1 MGTVGSSVGVEAAE
15 KFTESTYEVIEK
27 LKIQESAKNLTE
39 VFQKLLNPPRPFEL
53 KITID
58 ISDNVIQLAEK
69 LLYFIPATLLLFL
82 FLLVIIWR
90 VCKFCFPPF

>member
-39 VFQKLLNPPRPFEL
+39 VFQKLLDPPRPFEL
-53 KITID
+53 KIYLDMSPNI
-58 ISDNVIQLAEK
+58 ISLAEK
-69 LLYFIPATLLLFL
+69 LLYFIPAIMIIFL
-82 FLLVIIWR
+82 FLMVIIWR
-90 VCKFCFPPF
+90 ASNYFDEF